1 MSYAKSVFFIP
12 VWFDQF
18 TPFTKA
24 MKESPLWTP
33 TDSKKVW
40 ARYLYHYAANLNK
53 NQKLF
58 ASFTLKD
65 PSALNIYM
73 FRKELAI
80 DRAPTIDEVRFS
92 CFSTDVGF
100 MEFWVSYSDMTL
112 EDVCNFSYEFKKA
125 KHNKAKGSDQ
135 QTLYDAAKGLI
146 PAGCNTTLFFST
158 SAWFKYECNCF
169 HFLHLD
175 QDLPDEETRKATLF
189 RLSRSYRCDM
199 PVSNESAYDMLYEA
213 GIGDYWSGCSA
224 GLANVVYDFRS
235 EPGDKSDYYLHNLK
249 PQSLETDYYFMY
261 LLLLNQKYSAIEYI
275 RKVSESLDS
284 NTKAVEALNRRIV
297 MLKNTFSFNVVSD
310 DSIVQNIYSKMYSV
324 LEIRNLLE
332 DVIENEAQ
340 MELLQKAKH
349 MQDDRLSNKYLLGI
363 SLLSLFSA
371 LIDAA
376 AFFDRVGG
384 TQPVAT
390 ILSIACVV
398 GVIILSVTMA
408 IQNGRK

>member
-18 TPFTKA
+18 TSFTKA
-24 MKESPLWTP
+24 LKDSPLWTP

-65 PSALNIYM
+65 PKDLGVYM
-73 FRKELAI
+73 FRNELPEGA
-80 DRAPTIDEVRFS
+80 APTIDEVRFS
-92 CFSTDVGF
+92 CFGTGVGF
-100 MEFWVSYSDMTL
+100 MEFWVSYQNMSV
-112 EDVCNFSYEFKKA
+112 EDICNFSFSFKKA
-125 KHNKAKGSDQ
+125 KHQKAKD
-135 QTLYDAAKGLI
+135 TDLKPLYDVASGLI
-146 PAGCNTTLFFST
+146 PAGCNAKLFFSA
-158 SAWFKYECNCF
+158 SGWFKYECNCF

-189 RLSRSYRCDM
+189 RLSRSYRCDI
-199 PVSNESAYDMLYEA
+199 PISSESAYDMMYEA
-213 GIGDYWSGCSA
+213 GIGDYWGGCSA

-235 EPGDKSDYYLHNLK
+235 QSGDTGDTYLHKLK
-249 PQSLETDYYFMY
+249 LQSLETDYYFMY